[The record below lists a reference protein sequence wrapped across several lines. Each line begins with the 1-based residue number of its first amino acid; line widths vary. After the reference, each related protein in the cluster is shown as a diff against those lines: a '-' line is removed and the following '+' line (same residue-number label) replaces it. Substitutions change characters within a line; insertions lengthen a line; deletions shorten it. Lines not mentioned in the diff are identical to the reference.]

1 MNTLDLIL
9 KELDET
15 YIAEF
20 VTRIHDETRMQYPL
34 HSIVVKDDIEFD
46 DIIADYYNYHFTKCI
61 SSGGILSRSEAAGRA
76 KEIIERAYK
85 AKGMDKL
92 NAYSDGKI
100 GTNGGMRSI
109 LDIIMESLKEKS
121 IEMHIQD
128 VIDRHVQPSS
138 YDEQVEIIREL
149 IFRIGGLSKYID
161 KSRPERYARNYE
173 ELIKALVKNIN
184 VQSTIF
190 RRL

>member
-1 MNTLDLIL
+1 
-9 KELDET
+9 
-15 YIAEF
+15 
-20 VTRIHDETRMQYPL
+20 
-34 HSIVVKDDIEFD
+34 
-46 DIIADYYNYHFTKCI
+46 
-61 SSGGILSRSEAAGRA
+61 
-76 KEIIERAYK
+76 
-85 AKGMDKL
+85 
-92 NAYSDGKI
+92 
-100 GTNGGMRSI
+100 MRSI
-109 LDIIMESLKEKS
+109 LDLIMESLKEKS